1 MGSDEFKMAETV
13 NEIKKDL
20 NTEGISRNSIV
31 VLPGIKTSDLMSSL
45 GPKSDLLYTF
55 KLVDNSDETKIVANL
70 HHIKLED
77 KEFINNGRNYEEL
90 NLSTHSQ
97 PNEIKNKINK
107 DIWNNYYK
115 FTIVRNPWDQVV
127 SSYFWYKY
135 SPDPCKKN
143 YYNS

>member
-77 KEFINNGRNYEEL
+77 KEFLLLQE
-90 NLSTHSQ
+90 T
-97 PNEIKNKINK
+97 
-107 DIWNNYYK
+107 
-115 FTIVRNPWDQVV
+115 V
-127 SSYFWYKY
+127 SSLLLTHRQTYI
-135 SPDPCKKN
+135 
-143 YYNS
+143 NSLRTH